1 MINWQTET
9 AMNEERFN
17 ISMRKFL
24 KMVGVTSQ
32 HEIEKAVAQARADN
46 AIAGN
51 ETFPATMTL
60 EVAGLKL
67 NVKLEGKIELE

>member
-1 MINWQTET
+1 MDD
-9 AMNEERFN
+9 ERFN

-46 AIAGN
+46 LIAGN

-60 EVAGLKL
+60 EIAGLNL
-67 NVKLEGKIELE
+67 RVTLEGRIELE